1 MLKGIA
7 LTPVEREEKG
17 GGRIW
22 SDREKHR
29 RNVRLQPLSQ
39 ADTQGPSPHFFSPQI
54 GRGGGGEGGWQKM
67 GSKR

>member
-1 MLKGIA
+1 M
-7 LTPVEREEKG
+7 
-17 GGRIW
+17 W

-29 RNVRLQPLSQ
+29 RNVRLQPLSL
-39 ADTQGPSPHFFSPQI
+39 ADTEGPSPHFFSPQI